1 VIVGASDPV
10 QLGSGRSPPASLLAL
25 EVRPHDLLGSRL
37 GRRPAVRRSPSES
50 DHLRGL
56 AATLSSKATGGQ
68 PATSTGCQLSVGAA
82 AMLAASETAMLSQN
96 DNHTATRPRRLAC

>member
-1 VIVGASDPV
+1 VHT
-10 QLGSGRSPPASLLAL
+10 R
-25 EVRPHDLLGSRL
+25 E
-37 GRRPAVRRSPSES
+37 
-50 DHLRGL
+50 RGPW
-56 AATLSSKATGGQ
+56 ANSSTASSKATGGQ